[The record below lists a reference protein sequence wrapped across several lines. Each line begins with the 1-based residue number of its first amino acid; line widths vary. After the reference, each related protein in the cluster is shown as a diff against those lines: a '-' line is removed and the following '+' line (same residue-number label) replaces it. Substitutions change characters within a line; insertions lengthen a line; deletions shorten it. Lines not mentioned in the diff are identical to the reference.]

1 MIEKFKEAPC
11 LKNSGIIYSDSYK
24 SAKELYELD
33 PLRGGELAM
42 TILELVMTGDFSSDD
57 PMFKIILN
65 PLITATAKSDE
76 NYKKKV
82 AEGKYKD
89 IEENMLDKIAEY
101 YNQGLTQ
108 QQISIKLN
116 GTITQQTV
124 GNRIRKI
131 KEKYPEMLNEE
142 LHQKNTSKKKLVK
155 SEKPCIQENEV
166 STGNF
171 NF

>member
-1 MIEKFKEAPC
+1 MIKKFKEAPC

-82 AEGKYKD
+82 KEGKFKD

-116 GTITQQTV
+116 EAITQQTV
-124 GNRIRKI
+124 GNRLKKIR
-131 KEKYPEMLNEE
+131 EKYPELLNEE
-142 LHQKNTSKKKLVK
+142 LHDKNTSKKKLVK
-155 SEKPCIQENEV
+155 DEKSCKQEKEPCKN
-166 STGNF
+166 NF
-171 NF
+171 GF